1 MSEVLWQWSG
11 AISFTRNAQDI
22 YQVIIILHFLSE
34 NINNISMPCYHA
46 RECRHYRLP
55 GTRCL
60 SFSYYNYLTTMS
72 WCKKKTHK
80 HSKFTL
86 HDGMLTVFLY
96 VRNSANWQSTAS
108 GGHAM
113 ILNSVLFHVPFVLNS
128 GTSWCITLLQTSV
141 SMAHVQCLRK

>member
-1 MSEVLWQWSG
+1 MSEVLWHWSG

-34 NINNISMPCYHA
+34 NINNISMPCYNA
-46 RECRHYRLP
+46 RGCRHYRLL
-55 GTRCL
+55 GTWRL
-60 SFSYYNYLTTMS
+60 SFSYYYYLATMS
-72 WCKKKTHK
+72 WCEKPQTFKIYVPWRNV
-80 HSKFTL
+80 
-86 HDGMLTVFLY
+86 DRFLY
-96 VRNSANWQSTAS
+96 IRNSANWQSTAS

>member
-1 MSEVLWQWSG
+1 MSEVLWHWSE

-34 NINNISMPCYHA
+34 NINNISMPCYNA

-72 WCKKKTHK
+72 WCQKTQQTFK
-80 HSKFTL
+80 IYIPWRN
-86 HDGMLTVFLY
+86 VARFLY
-96 VRNSANWQSTAS
+96 IRNSANWQSTAS
-108 GGHAM
+108 GSHAM